1 MMDNQNII
9 SNINSS
15 SDNDNIIYYI
25 QEDSIDISNLIANM
39 KSSKGGALSIFL
51 GTTRDHFENK
61 KVLKLF
67 YEAHPT
73 MAIKKLKEIAEIA
86 YEKYK
91 LLKIAIIHRV
101 GEVVKKTIILKFFI
115 KQLMKKFFKS

>member
-1 MMDNQNII
+1 MENQKII
-9 SNINSS
+9 SSS
-15 SDNDNIIYYI
+15 ELKNDQIIYFI
-25 QEDSIDISNLIANM
+25 QEDPIDIPSLITKM
-39 KSSKGGALSIFL
+39 KDNKGGALSIFL

-73 MAIKKLKEIAEIA
+73 MATKKLKEIAEIA

-101 GEVVKKTIILKFFI
+101 GEVVSKMEKIKKIF
-115 KQLMKKFFKS
+115 KKIE

>member
-1 MMDNQNII
+1 MENQNLSNNI
-9 SNINSS
+9 SNSNE
-15 SDNDNIIYYI
+15 NIIYSI
-25 QEDSIDISNLIANM
+25 QEDPIDIASLITKM
-39 KSSKGGALSIFL
+39 KDSKGGALSIFL

-73 MAIKKLKEIAEIA
+73 MALKKLKEIAELA

-101 GEVVKKTIILKFFI
+101 GEVVSKK
-115 KQLMKKFFKS
+115 